1 MSHKP
6 SAFTIIRL
14 IVAAVICYM
23 LAAGFHQSN
32 TLLFG
37 IFVLSGV
44 AFEIGFWSQV
54 LKRVFPDPVNPWESS
69 SEPEQNS

>member
-1 MSHKP
+1 MSRKP
-6 SAFTIIRL
+6 STFTILRL

-32 TLLFG
+32 TTLFAV
-37 IFVLSGV
+37 FVVLGV

-54 LKRVFPDPVNPWESS
+54 LKRVFPDPVNPWDSGTG
-69 SEPEQNS
+69 PE